1 MPDPFVLVEPGRLTD
16 AAPGTRLELPDDAD
30 HHVRTV
36 LRRSPGDALELCDGA
51 GRTARARLTEAA
63 AELTT
68 EPVLHEPPATSIE
81 VVHALPKGRKLDEV
95 VRVLTEL
102 DVDRI
107 VPVEA
112 ERSVV
117 SLEGHK
123 RAKAGDRWRAV
134 ARSAVEQARRPWLPT
149 VEDPTTLDAVPAADP
164 DTLLLVAHLGAA
176 TGLATAVAG
185 GTPAR
190 VVVTIGPEGGWSDD
204 EVATLLGRGGV
215 GVHLGDAVLRTE
227 HAATVAVAVVAAAAG
242 RMGNLTT

>member
-1 MPDPFVLVEPGRLTD
+1 MPDPFVLVDPGQLAD
-16 AAPGTRLELPDDAD
+16 AVPGTRLELPADAD
-30 HHVRTV
+30 HHVRRV
-36 LRRSPGDALELCDGA
+36 LRRAAGDTVELCDGV
-51 GRTARARLTEAA
+51 GRTAPGRLTGDAV
-63 AELTT
+63 ELTAA
-68 EPVLHEPPATSIE
+68 PVHHERPDTAIE

-112 ERSVV
+112 GRSVV
-117 SLEGHK
+117 RLEGPK
-123 RAKAGDRWRAV
+123 GARAGERWRAV

-149 VEDPTTLDAVPAADP
+149 VEDPTTLEAVDPADG

-176 TGLATAVAG
+176 TGLATALAD
-185 GTPAR
+185 GTPGR
-190 VVVTIGPEGGWSDD
+190 VVVTIGPEGGWTDD
-204 EVATLLGRGGV
+204 EVAMLLDRGGL

-242 RMGNLTT
+242 RMGNATT

>member
-1 MPDPFVLVEPGRLTD
+1 MPDPFVLVAPGQLTD
-16 AAPGTRLELPDDAD
+16 AAAGSRVQLPADAD
-30 HHVRTV
+30 HHVRRV
-36 LRRSPGDALELCDGA
+36 LRRSAGAALELCDGA
-51 GRTARARLTEAA
+51 GRTARGRLTEDAV
-63 AELTT
+63 ELTAT
-68 EPVLHEPPATSIE
+68 PVLFEPPATTIE

-107 VPVEA
+107 VPVGA

-117 SLEGHK
+117 SLDGPK

-149 VEDPTTLDAVPAADP
+149 VEDPTTLDAVPPADA

-190 VVVTIGPEGGWSDD
+190 VVVAIGPEGGWSDD
-204 EVATLLGRGGV
+204 EVAALLDRGGV

-242 RMGNLTT
+242 RMR